1 MQSAELIKN
10 IKDIVLK
17 VIKTSS
23 GLEIDVEA
31 DDPLVN
37 NGLIDSMSMVR
48 LIQELIEKFNVQVD
62 VSEMTLE
69 NFDTIK
75 NMASFISQKLS
86 SEE

>member
-1 MQSAELIKN
+1 MQSVELIKD
-10 IKDIVLK
+10 IKNIVLK

-23 GLEIDVEA
+23 GLEIDIQA

-48 LIQELIEKFNVQVD
+48 LIQELIKKFNIEVD

-75 NMASFISQKLS
+75 NMTSFISQKLS
-86 SEE
+86 LEE

>member
-1 MQSAELIKN
+1 MQSLELIKD

-23 GLEIDVEA
+23 GLEIDVQS

-48 LIQELIEKFNVQVD
+48 LIQELIEKFNIEVD

-86 SEE
+86 LEE